1 MENFESACDAYATRL
16 EKKTISLGDEDTLE
30 GTSLNAGILLSLEY
44 LNTEII
50 KWKVK
55 RSLNIKYSISDLYT
69 SLVYFRKSS
78 LDFGRCSWKAV
89 GS

>member
-1 MENFESACDAYATRL
+1 M

-44 LNTEII
+44 LDTEII

-55 RSLNIKYSISDLYT
+55 RSLNIKYYISDLYT
-69 SLVYFRKSS
+69 SLCILENQAWISVDVLGRLWD
-78 LDFGRCSWKAV
+78 LDKDAAMDVVNLFE
-89 GS
+89 